1 MQIGTLA
8 VKTGLTR
15 DALRFYEKRGLIRS
29 TRLANGYRV
38 YLPETVQLVRYIR
51 TAQRLGFSLEEV
63 GKNLP
68 ALWSSDS
75 SAEHIEAL
83 LLGKM
88 AGIDQ
93 KIPELVGLKA
103 ELLDTLARVC
113 PFRASILKT
122 P

>member
-8 VKTGLTR
+8 VQTGLTR

-29 TRLANGYRV
+29 SRLANGYRV
-38 YLPETVQLVRYIR
+38 FPPETVQLVRYIR
-51 TAQRLGFSLEEV
+51 AAQQLGFSLEEV

-68 ALWSSDS
+68 ALWSSGS

-83 LLGKM
+83 LLDKLD
-88 AGIDQ
+88 GIDQ
-93 KIPELVGLKA
+93 KITELAGLKA

-113 PFRASILKT
+113 PFRAPILKA

>member
-8 VKTGLTR
+8 VKTGMSR

-83 LLGKM
+83 LLDKL

-93 KIPELVGLKA
+93 KITELVGLKA

-113 PFRASILKT
+113 PFRASILET